1 MTVGAS
7 IPKLSY
13 SILGDFENMVNTDAL
28 QLQISKEIDTRQP
41 GTYSNAIHISGAVL
55 KDGWEKNNPVI
66 YEQGTLVV
74 VDKEKV
80 ELTLTPEKDI
90 FL

>member
-41 GTYSNAIHISGAVL
+41 GTYSNAIHISGAVIVGIG
-55 KDGWEKNNPVI
+55 DSVI
-66 YEQGTLVV
+66 CAGVASGVAVGVREGVTG
-74 VDKEKV
+74 
-80 ELTLTPEKDI
+80 I
-90 FL
+90 F